1 MTDAEEELRL
11 FRQGFLLGDAV
22 AWRVLYR
29 RHTPELLRLAA
40 LLAERREDADDLVHD
55 TWLRAARGASRFAG
69 RSVVRTWLTGILL
82 NCVREWRRA
91 SLRAGEVELPE
102 DLPGQDPDPPLRVDR
117 LDLERA
123 VAGLPAGYREVLLL
137 HDVEGYT
144 HVEIAD
150 LLGIEAGTSKSQLS
164 RARRAMVRALTR
176 ERGRSDA

>member
-1 MTDAEEELRL
+1 MTEAEDELRL
-11 FRQGFLLGDAV
+11 FQQGLVLGDAA

-29 RHTPELLRLAA
+29 RHTPGLLRLAS

-82 NCVREWRRA
+82 NCVREWRRT
-91 SLRAGEVELPE
+91 SYRVREVELPD
-102 DLPGQDPDPPLRVDR
+102 DLPDRDPDPPLRVDR

-123 VAGLPAGYREVLLL
+123 VAGLPPGFREVLLL

-164 RARRAMVRALTR
+164 RARRAVVRALSP
-176 ERGRSDA
+176 ERGSSDA